1 MNWNVWCIVRFWLLP
16 KRFDSFPFNITIMF
30 RPIRKT
36 HPAIK
41 ILNNSLIDL
50 PAPNNLSIWW
60 NFGSLLGLCLIIQ
73 IATGLFLA
81 IHYTPHIDLAF
92 SSVAHITRDVNY
104 GWLLRNIHA
113 NGASWF
119 FICLYLHAARG
130 LYYGSYTNIETWNI
144 GVILLIIVIASAFM
158 GYVLV
163 WGQIRFW
170 GATVITN
177 LFSAIPYVG
186 KSLVEWLW
194 GGFAIDNATLNRFFA
209 LHFIIPFLI
218 AALTVIHILF
228 LHQTGSNN
236 PLGLNSNSDKIP
248 FHVYYSIKDLLG
260 FLVLILTLV
269 AIAIFSPNL
278 LGDPENFIPANP
290 IVTPIHIKPEWY
302 FLWAY
307 AILRS
312 IPNKLGGVIAIFTAL
327 LIFFLVP
334 LIYIQKFRG
343 NIFYPF
349 TQIIFWVFSAN
360 TILLTWIGGCPV
372 EAPYEGLGQ
381 IFTFLY
387 FFLFFSIPISRLIWD
402 KIINYFHVGRLML
415 LV

>member
-1 MNWNVWCIVRFWLLP
+1 
-16 KRFDSFPFNITIMF
+16 MF

-36 HPAIK
+36 HPALK
-41 ILNNSLIDL
+41 IINNSLIDL

-81 IHYTPHIDLAF
+81 IHYTPHIQIAF
-92 SSVAHITRDVNY
+92 SSVIHISQDVNY

-119 FICLYLHAARG
+119 FICLYLHLGRG
-130 LYYGSYTNIETWNI
+130 IYYGSYINIEAWNI
-144 GVILLIIVIASAFM
+144 GVVLLILVIASAFI
-158 GYVLV
+158 GYVLI

-177 LFSAIPYVG
+177 LFSAIPYIG
-186 KSLVEWLW
+186 KELVEWLW
-194 GGFAIDNATLNRFFA
+194 GGFAVDNATLNRFFA
-209 LHFIIPFLI
+209 LHFLIPFLI
-218 AALTVIHILF
+218 LGLTILHILF

-248 FHVYYSIKDLLG
+248 FHVYYSIKDLIG
-260 FLVLILTLV
+260 FLILIVTLF
-269 AIAIFSPNL
+269 AIAIFTPNL
-278 LGDPENFIPANP
+278 LGDPENFLPANP
-290 IVTPIHIKPEWY
+290 LVTPVHIKPEWY

-307 AILRS
+307 AVLRA

-334 LIYIQKFRG
+334 FIYTQKFRG
-343 NIFYPF
+343 RIFYP
-349 TQIIFWVFSAN
+349 TAQISFWLFSAN
-360 TILLTWIGGCPV
+360 AVLLTWIGGCPV
-372 EAPYEGLGQ
+372 EAPYELLGQ
-381 IFTFLY
+381 IFTTLY
-387 FFLFFSIPISRLIWD
+387 FILFLLIPLSRLIWD
-402 KIINYFHVGRLML
+402 KLLNSFHVGR
-415 LV
+415 